1 MMPSF
6 VIDYAS
12 FLTILSTSCS
22 DSVVFLPCFVAVSP
36 KPKEHE
42 AHVVAPGLS
51 SVHPAVWAGGHCWKG
66 ESRVEVMEKTSP
78 DHPSPTGTGLLM
90 ALSNLTR
97 VGWGKRREKRSPQD
111 GDNHFFTR
119 LIFFQEDAMLFHEI
133 PLLDDV
139 LILVIVWCSILYST
153 LFLLNLFALPY
164 VYILNGL
171 HGPGNALSMSPA
183 TTQQLLTW
191 TKQNKARDGG
201 IWRRERRVVHGV
213 SQEIIGQT
221 WQLTNFQRHSFS
233 EQSILHLNSSFSSMG
248 LCILS

>member
-42 AHVVAPGLS
+42 ALVVAPGLS
-51 SVHPAVWAGGHCWKG
+51 SVHPAVWAGGHRWKG

-119 LIFFQEDAMLFHEI
+119 LIFSQEDAMLFHEI

-139 LILVIVWCSILYST
+139 LILVIVWCNILYSHCSCWICLHFRMCT
-153 LFLLNLFALPY
+153 SWMASMDLGMPYQCLLPQPNNCWHEPSRIKQEMEGSEEGKEEWFMGFSFLKFPR
-164 VYILNGL
+164 
-171 HGPGNALSMSPA
+171 
-183 TTQQLLTW
+183 
-191 TKQNKARDGG
+191 K
-201 IWRRERRVVHGV
+201 
-213 SQEIIGQT
+213 
-221 WQLTNFQRHSFS
+221 
-233 EQSILHLNSSFSSMG
+233 
-248 LCILS
+248 